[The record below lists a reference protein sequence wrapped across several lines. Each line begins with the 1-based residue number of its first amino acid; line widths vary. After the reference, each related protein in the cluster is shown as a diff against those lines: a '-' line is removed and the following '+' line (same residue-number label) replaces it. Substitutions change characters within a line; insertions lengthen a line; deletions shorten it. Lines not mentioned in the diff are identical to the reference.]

1 MDEIRYIKT
10 VYRKRGSG
18 SGHMYSLMRFLDN
31 TGNKYVWRVS
41 RNDEV
46 LMISERLGEDMHMTR
61 QEYDMKRAVE
71 ASGLSEHFDALFS
84 ATATDPVS
92 IPYVNPEVYGRM
104 FAGSQGRR
112 RLFPSNTNRSSH
124 LPALFRFLEAGQ
136 GRLFISLF
144 MDDHVLQVTVLGEY
158 QGLSIMLQNLLD
170 VMRPFGL
177 FEHWSYTGDCVLEQL
192 GSDRLFDTYFMRE
205 EEQSSAPETVSHQKH
220 LEHKDYY
227 QHTITNTNT
236 SNFNAKEFRMANKEH
251 IVVVMTR
258 NSNASSSNDGEI
270 KKLDEPYEKKGVV
283 IEITDTELRLVFK
296 NGPNKAVEAEAARNL
311 YKRMH
316 DKKLLGDWKFVR

>member
-31 TGNKYVWRVS
+31 TGDKYVWRVS

-46 LMISERLGEDMHMTR
+46 LMISERLGEDMHLTR

-112 RLFPSNTNRSSH
+112 RLFPS
-124 LPALFRFLEAGQ
+124 
-136 GRLFISLF
+136 
-144 MDDHVLQVTVLGEY
+144 
-158 QGLSIMLQNLLD
+158 
-170 VMRPFGL
+170 
-177 FEHWSYTGDCVLEQL
+177 
-192 GSDRLFDTYFMRE
+192 
-205 EEQSSAPETVSHQKH
+205 
-220 LEHKDYY
+220 
-227 QHTITNTNT
+227 
-236 SNFNAKEFRMANKEH
+236 
-251 IVVVMTR
+251 
-258 NSNASSSNDGEI
+258 
-270 KKLDEPYEKKGVV
+270 
-283 IEITDTELRLVFK
+283 
-296 NGPNKAVEAEAARNL
+296 
-311 YKRMH
+311 
-316 DKKLLGDWKFVR
+316 